1 MHRANELALADE
13 LSEGYFR
20 KVFMPEVQTA
30 VEAIRGIKA
39 ELDAMHDNLEQT

>member
-13 LSEGYFR
+13 LNESYFR
-20 KVFMPEVQTA
+20 KVIMPEVQT
-30 VEAIRGIKA
+30 VVKDIRGIKA